1 MLDILRKNAQSI
13 VVQAVVVIIAVVFIF
28 WGVGTNM
35 GNNPNALAVVNG
47 KEIGY
52 IDFQKS
58 YERAVEGYKQ
68 QFGGQIPP
76 GLIESLGLKQQ
87 VLDQL
92 IQSELLRQGA
102 EQVGVQVSREAIQ
115 RRIQAM
121 GAFLKDGRFDLAQY
135 KSVLENN
142 RLSVTS
148 FEQGVRNDLLI
159 SRMVDAFGNF
169 SGIAEREVQ
178 DWIEYADQ
186 EIKLGYAVFTGEQ
199 FVSQVKVDDKDL
211 AAWYETSK
219 QQYTLPPQ
227 VKLHYLVFD
236 FKDDL
241 KQVTVNDEAVQ
252 RSFQDNISKYQTPEK
267 RQARHILFRAG
278 ESDGGEAR
286 AAKKQAAEKVLAR
299 LRAGEDFAKLA
310 AEFSEDGSKD
320 RGGDLG
326 AFSRGQ
332 MVAPFEEAVFAM
344 NKGELRGPVETP
356 FGYHLIRLDQ
366 IIPEKKQTL
375 EEVKGSIIKD
385 LERQGVKGITF
396 KRATASY
403 EEIIRAGSLAKY
415 SAASGNK
422 TLTTEFFDR
431 NNPPDSPVLKD
442 QAFLQAVFGLRK
454 GELSSIVETAL
465 GYVIV
470 FVDDLKEPVVPELA
484 AVRDRAVADYKKT
497 KSIELA
503 RAAAEATLKAAR
515 EKGQWPEGTSRKES
529 EYMKRVGPAGAV
541 PAEVR
546 QDAFARLGK
555 EAFPDQVITVGPDFH
570 VYQILDARQGKTEMD
585 ATQRANLEKQL
596 LTGRENK
603 LMTDWLSQLKK
614 QAKIWTNAEMLR

>member
-13 VVQAVVVIIAVVFIF
+13 VVQVIVVVIAVVFIF

-47 KEIGY
+47 KEIGL

-68 QFGGQIPP
+68 QFGGQIPQ

-115 RRIQAM
+115 RRIQTM

-135 KSVLENN
+135 KAVLENN

-178 DWIEYADQ
+178 GWIEYADQ
-186 EIKLGYAVFTGEQ
+186 EIKLGYAVFTGDG

-211 AAWYETSK
+211 AEWYQTSK
-219 QQYTLPPQ
+219 QQYTLPSQ
-227 VKLHYLVFD
+227 VKLQYLVFD

-252 RSFQDNISKYQTPEK
+252 RFFQDNINKYQTPEK
-267 RQARHILFRAG
+267 RQASHILFRAG
-278 ESDGGEAR
+278 ETDDGEAR

-299 LRAGEDFAKLA
+299 LKAGEDFAKLA
-310 AEFSEDGSKD
+310 AEFSEDGTKD

-375 EEVKGSIIKD
+375 DEVKGSIVKE

-422 TLTTEFFDR
+422 TLTTDFFDR
-431 NNPPDSPVLKD
+431 NSPPDNSVLKD
-442 QAFLQAVFGLRK
+442 PAFLQAVFGLRK
-454 GELSSIVETAL
+454 GELSSIVETAA

-484 AVRDRAVADYKKT
+484 AVRDRAVIDYKKA

-515 EKGQWPEGTSRKES
+515 EKGQWPDGTSRKES

-555 EAFPDQVITVGPDFH
+555 ETFPEQVITVGPDFH
-570 VYQILDARQGKTEMD
+570 VYQILDTRQGKTEMD
-585 ATQRANLEKQL
+585 ATQRANMEKQL
-596 LTGRENK
+596 LAGRENK